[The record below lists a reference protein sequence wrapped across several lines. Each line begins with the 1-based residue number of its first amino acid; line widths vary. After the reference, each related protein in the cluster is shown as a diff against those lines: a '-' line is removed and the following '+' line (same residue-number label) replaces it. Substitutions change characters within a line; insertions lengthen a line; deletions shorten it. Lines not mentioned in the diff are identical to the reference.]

1 MSHLIDLSHLTYS
14 AEVEE
19 RVNALELPFGPLG
32 YDPFGIS
39 KQHLKLFYSVLE
51 PFYRSYF
58 RVEVSGIEHVPSEG
72 RAMLIGNHSGGVP
85 VDAGMLFASIF
96 FELNPPRHAH
106 GMVEKFAQNLPFL
119 SSLFSRIGQ
128 LTGLPEHAEQL
139 LESERLLLAFPEGV
153 RGTGKLYRD
162 RYKLARFGT
171 GFMRIALVIKS
182 LIVPFAFIGGEEA
195 MPVIYHAQTLAD
207 LIGVPYIPI
216 PKHIIPIPKP
226 EYCGI
231 IYGEPLYFEGSGN
244 ERDVV
249 IQGYVDQVR
258 DQIAQLIETGRARRQ
273 IRIEEA
279 ERERSRGLTGGGLM
293 KNLIP
298 TLSSTLGISPKRDR
312 GSDQDH
318 GSFDSSQA
326 IREDQS

>member
-1 MSHLIDLSHLTYS
+1 MSRLIDLSHLTYS

-32 YDPFGIS
+32 FDPFGIS
-39 KQHLKLFYSVLE
+39 RQHLKLFYAFLE

-58 RVEVSGIEHVPSEG
+58 RVEVSGIEHVPLEG
-72 RAMLIGNHSGGVP
+72 RAMLIGNHSGGIP

-128 LTGLPEHAEQL
+128 LTGLPEHAEQI
-139 LESERLLLAFPEGV
+139 LEAERLLLAFPEGV

-162 RYKLARFGT
+162 RYQLARFGT
-171 GFMRIALVIKS
+171 GFMRIALATKS
-182 LIVPFAFIGGEEA
+182 PIVPFAFIGGEEA
-195 MPVIYHAQTLAD
+195 MPVIYHARGLAD
-207 LIGVPYIPI
+207 AIGVPYIPI
-216 PKHIIPIPKP
+216 PKHLVPIPKP
-226 EYCGI
+226 EHCGI
-231 IYGEPLYFEGSGN
+231 IYGEPLYFEGSGS

-258 DQIAQLIETGRARRQ
+258 DRIAQLIEMGRARREV
-273 IRIEEA
+273 RVLEA
-279 ERERSRGLTGGGLM
+279 ERAQSQGLTGGGLM
-293 KNLIP
+293 RNLIP
-298 TLSSTLGISPKRDR
+298 TLASTFGVKSTAQSDITSNGSGDRSSE
-312 GSDQDH
+312 GSD
-318 GSFDSSQA
+318 
-326 IREDQS
+326 

>member
-1 MSHLIDLSHLTYS
+1 MSRRIDLSHLPYS

-19 RVNALELPFGPLG
+19 RVSSLDLPFGPLG
-32 YDPFGIS
+32 FDPFGIS
-39 KQHLKLFYSVLE
+39 KEHLKLFYSLLE
-51 PFYRSYF
+51 PFYRHYF
-58 RVEVSGIEHVPSEG
+58 RVEVSGIDHIPAEG
-72 RAMLIGNHSGGVP
+72 RAMLIGNHSGGIP
-85 VDAGMLFASIF
+85 VDAGMIFASIF

-128 LTGLPEHAEQL
+128 LTGLPEHAEQI

-153 RGTGKLYRD
+153 RGTGKLYHE
-162 RYKLARFGT
+162 RYQLARFGT
-171 GFMRIALVIKS
+171 GFMRIALAARSPI
-182 LIVPFAFIGGEEA
+182 IPFAFIGGEEA
-195 MPVIYHAQTLAD
+195 MPVIYHAQSLAN

-231 IYGEPLYFEGSGN
+231 IYGEPLFFEGSGN
-244 ERDVV
+244 ERDIV

-258 DQIAQLIETGRARRQ
+258 DRIAQLIEVGRERRL
-273 IRIEEA
+273 IRVEEA
-279 ERERSRGLTGGGLM
+279 MAERSRGMTGGGLM

-298 TLSSTLGISPKRDR
+298 SISTTLGIKS
-312 GSDQDH
+312 Q
-318 GSFDSSQA
+318 SSQ
-326 IREDQS
+326 ISDKPGGDSD